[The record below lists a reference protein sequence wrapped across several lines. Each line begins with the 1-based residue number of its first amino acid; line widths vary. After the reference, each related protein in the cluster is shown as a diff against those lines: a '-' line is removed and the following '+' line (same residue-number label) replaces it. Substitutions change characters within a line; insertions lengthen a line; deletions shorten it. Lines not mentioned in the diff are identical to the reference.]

1 MKDNIDFGQGVTYDR
16 SRDRFAYDGSKGP
29 LENLSLDRPFKVVY
43 ELLYACNLACQFCM
57 KDFHTGSA
65 GNVKSLLEK
74 LVENGPMRTTL
85 SGGEPS
91 LIKNLED
98 LLAHGV
104 DIGHI
109 FHLVSN
115 ATQLKP
121 SRGLVDAVSMFEI
134 GLDGAN
140 ADVYQAMR
148 GSDVFENIK
157 GKIVQLV
164 QLGARV
170 RITHVLSAVNADSAH
185 LMPKV
190 CADLGVQKLRFQR
203 FIPYGEG
210 KNHVKKFHIEDSNV
224 DRVVEATMVEAEKA
238 GIEFLPPPAK
248 QFYYGA
254 LYVRPDGEL
263 MYRDGDGE
271 YDGERSIGNLH
282 AAPLSQIWTKEMG
295 ANHRKIVID
304 QPRFGNKT
312 S

>member
-43 ELLYACNLACQFCM
+43 EL
-57 KDFHTGSA
+57 
-65 GNVKSLLEK
+65 
-74 LVENGPMRTTL
+74 
-85 SGGEPS
+85 
-91 LIKNLED
+91 
-98 LLAHGV
+98 
-104 DIGHI
+104 
-109 FHLVSN
+109 
-115 ATQLKP
+115 
-121 SRGLVDAVSMFEI
+121 
-134 GLDGAN
+134 
-140 ADVYQAMR
+140 
-148 GSDVFENIK
+148 
-157 GKIVQLV
+157 
-164 QLGARV
+164 LGARV